1 MATAVFG
8 IAEGVRRRANRG
20 AYAGEGLLRVYA
32 ERRATMSEGGHG
44 QLEAGEII
52 LGRQTNLRDQ
62 SRRHLDMCSPGRIY
76 WLRVSSLVLTDLA
89 V

>member
-32 ERRATMSEGGHG
+32 ERRATMSEGG
-44 QLEAGEII
+44 QFEAEERLYLAGRPTFVIRVVDI
-52 LGRQTNLRDQ
+52 LICVT
-62 SRRHLDMCSPGRIY
+62 
-76 WLRVSSLVLTDLA
+76 
-89 V
+89 